1 MWDDK
6 ISFHKRRDEDRGQN
20 ETRVRYEKNVQECDC
35 KRELVRLVLTVR
47 IECDSSASL

>member
-20 ETRVRYEKNVQECDC
+20 ETRVRYERMYKNVI
-35 KRELVRLVLTVR
+35 VNVN
-47 IECDSSASL
+47 